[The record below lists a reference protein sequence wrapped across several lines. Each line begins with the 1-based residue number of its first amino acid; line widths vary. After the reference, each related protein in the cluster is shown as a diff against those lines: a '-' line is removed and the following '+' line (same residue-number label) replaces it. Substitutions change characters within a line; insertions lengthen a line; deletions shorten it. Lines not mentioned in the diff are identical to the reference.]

1 MNNDSVERLKKQF
14 GPLLPAEPKISVPD
28 DRFDFLVQLLSDINN
43 FMSRSP
49 EYQVVVHKV
58 REQKNNSI
66 WVGWTLET
74 KRQREKGH
82 DEWLVYRL
90 REIFGQ
96 YEWDSRY
103 ERVQQHLNHISEIRS
118 GKYD

>member
-1 MNNDSVERLKKQF
+1 MNSENAEKLRKRF
-14 GPLLPAEPKISVPD
+14 GPLLAMGLKFNVPD
-28 DRFDFLVQLLSDINN
+28 SRFDFLWQLFSDIQN

-49 EYQVVVHKV
+49 EYQVVVQKV
-58 REQKNNSI
+58 RERDDGSA
-66 WVGWTLET
+66 WVGWNLET
-74 KRQREKGH
+74 RKRREKGH

-103 ERVQQHLNHISEIRS
+103 ERVA
-118 GKYD
+118 